1 MYELIRDRTGQVG
14 RNTWMIRAKR
24 DSLVYIENRQEVC
37 VALWMHFMG
46 LLDLTTVRQ
55 EKKDGGREKR
65 E

>member
-1 MYELIRDRTGQVG
+1 
-14 RNTWMIRAKR
+14 MIRAKR

-55 EKKDGGREKR
+55 EKKDGEEKEEGENR
-65 E
+65 TQTT